1 MNELQKSFI
10 ENSPSFLMHYN
21 HNHDPKTGRFTNSL
35 FVSGSSKTQDKNS
48 GYYRKKLPKEVRR
61 KLKESMR
68 AGDRIIVG
76 DAPGID
82 RQVQDYLKKKR
93 YKNVEVYGPGKEVRY
108 AASDKWKTNPVDA
121 PEFKEGSKEWLAKKD
136 VAMTDAATK
145 GLAIVLDEGS
155 TATKNNVVRLKN
167 QGKDV
172 EVFELSKKGNL
183 FDDWDTYSDAKKI
196 FDSLSS
202 KDKKNLT
209 SNDEYSKSPMLV
221 SRKVLKDNAFA
232 EIEHDPDDENIGY
245 ISVATS
251 PNARGKGYAKQIA
264 SEVISDAERK
274 GLREIYWETTKD
286 NPDSGALARS
296 LGFEKTKSF
305 SDEDDNY
312 VYRIYNQY
320 EHNRY
325 IGQFAPPKRKKK

>member
-10 ENSPSFLMHYN
+10 DNGSSFLMHYN
-21 HNHDPKTGRFTNSL
+21 HNHDKLGRFARSNGTSG
-35 FVSGSSKTQDKNS
+35 SGSS
-48 GYYRKKLPKEVRR
+48 
-61 KLKESMR
+61 
-68 AGDRIIVG
+68 
-76 DAPGID
+76 
-82 RQVQDYLKKKR
+82 
-93 YKNVEVYGPGKEVRY
+93 
-108 AASDKWKTNPVDA
+108 ASN
-121 PEFKEGSKEWLAKKD
+121 
-136 VAMTDAATK
+136 
-145 GLAIVLDEGS
+145 
-155 TATKNNVVRLKN
+155 
-167 QGKDV
+167 
-172 EVFELSKKGNL
+172 
-183 FDDWDTYSDAKKI
+183 DDWDTYSDAKKV

-209 SNDEYSKSPMLV
+209 SNGEYSKSSMLV

-286 NPDSGALARS
+286 NPGSGALARS

-312 VYRIYNQY
+312 VYRINSQY
-320 EHNRY
+320 EHRYQNPLEYDKATSELMKERVTRKEQIYQEWKDANRHKYNLDGKLRGPNDEQIVKYHNDLDEFLKNNKEYQRIQKEIAEYESYDVGSNSDKKAEY
-325 IGQFAPPKRKKK
+325 IKRQNEIYKKRKKK